1 MAQRL
6 TRRGP
11 LTREE
16 IVSRALELAEAE
28 GVEKLSLHK
37 IATAVGVRTM
47 SLYNHVDD
55 KTDVLDAMADVILK
69 GIVIPDVDGM
79 SWQDGLRGL
88 ARAFRTAALR
98 YPHSATLVLTRDL
111 KASAAMPV
119 IETAL
124 RVLNRAGLEGA
135 AAVHVLRA
143 FIAFL
148 IGTLA
153 REVGSA
159 PTYAGAIPEV
169 VADRERDLARSGLPA
184 MAAVAG
190 ELAVCDH
197 EAEME
202 FGLELILDGVRRRVT
217 PAG

>member
-16 IVSRALELAEAE
+16 IVRRALELAETE
-28 GVEKLSLHK
+28 GIERLSLHK
-37 IATAVGVRTM
+37 IAAAVGVRTM

-55 KTDVLDAMADVILK
+55 KTDVLDAMADVILR
-69 GIVIPDVDGM
+69 GVEISDVDAM

-88 ARAFRTAALR
+88 ARAFRAAALK
-98 YPHSATLVLTRDL
+98 YPHSAPLVLIRRL
-111 KASAAMPV
+111 NAPAAMPV
-119 IETAL
+119 VEAAL
-124 RVLNRAGLEGA
+124 RVLSRAGLEGA
-135 AAVHVLRA
+135 AAVHVLRT

-153 REVGSA
+153 REIGSA
-159 PTYAGAIPEV
+159 PTYAGAVPGV
-169 VADRERDLARSGLPA
+169 VAGREQHLVESGLPA
-184 MAAVAG
+184 VAAVAG
-190 ELAVCDH
+190 DLAFCDH

-202 FGLELILDGVRRRVT
+202 FGLELFVDGVRRR
-217 PAG
+217 AGLVG